1 MVVSMKTP
9 TELPTVLFED
19 QAAWHDWL
27 EQHAAQEEGLW
38 LKIAKKASGRRSVS
52 YAEALDEALCYGWID
67 GQKQAYNE
75 SYFLQKFTPRRAK
88 SIWSK
93 INVEKVG
100 ALTDAG
106 RMKPT
111 GLAAVAAAQ
120 KDGRWE
126 QAYDSHR
133 TIEAPPDFLAALDAH
148 PRAKQFYATLNKTNV
163 YAILWRIHTTKKP
176 ELRAAKI
183 EKLIDMLDRGE
194 KLH

>member
-1 MVVSMKTP
+1 VKKSA
-9 TELPTVLFED
+9 ELPTVLFDD
-19 QAAWHDWL
+19 QTAWRAWL
-27 EQHAAQEEGLW
+27 EEHSAQEDGLW
-38 LKIAKKASGRRSVS
+38 LKIAKKASGKQSVS

-67 GQKQAYNE
+67 GQKRAFDE
-75 SYFLQKFTPRRAK
+75 SYFLQKFTPRRAS

-133 TIEAPPDFLAALDAH
+133 TIEIPPDFQAALDAH

-183 EKLIDMLDRGE
+183 EKLIGMLDRGE